1 MPAVMQM
8 DQTHKIGLVD
18 IILERAAE
26 TAGDITQAVMTDF
39 YNKHPKAKAHFL
51 HHFPANTEKLEA
63 NMVEQALYCLMDWYQ
78 SPNAVEILLQGSVP
92 HHMETLN
99 IPADIYNGLLQSTA
113 RVVSDT
119 IPSENRLEIEVWN
132 EARNRLQ
139 DVISE
144 SSQYACST
152 PE

>member
-63 NMVEQALYCLMDWYQ
+63 NMVLTFEA
-78 SPNAVEILLQGSVP
+78 EIPHGPEKLIEGPIQLLSVIVYGD
-92 HHMETLN
+92 E
-99 IPADIYNGLLQSTA
+99 
-113 RVVSDT
+113 
-119 IPSENRLEIEVWN
+119 
-132 EARNRLQ
+132 
-139 DVISE
+139 
-144 SSQYACST
+144 
-152 PE
+152 